1 MTRKKKLMFNSATS
15 LIYQCVVIICGFV
28 LPKFFMT
35 YYGSAVNG
43 LVSSITQFLGFIS
56 LADCGVGAVVKSTLY
71 KPLAEHDMDAV
82 SRIVISA
89 NRFFRRIAYL
99 LLAYTAV
106 LVVVYPVITIDSFDY
121 LFTAVLILV
130 ISISTFAQYY
140 LGVTYKLLL
149 EADQLGFLQYS
160 IHAGALILNTVV
172 SILLMTHGVSVQIVK
187 LSTSLIFLIQP
198 ILLSAIAKR
207 MYKIDHTLVLT
218 EEPIKQKWNGLAQ
231 HIASVVLVN
240 TDTIVLTLLST
251 LENVSI
257 YAVYN
262 MIAGGV
268 KQVVVSMT
276 NGMQAML
283 GNMLAKNEKE
293 TLDRTFD
300 NLEWLLHTLVTLAFS
315 VTALLIV
322 PFVQVYTS
330 EITDADYIV
339 PAFGYLITLAH
350 AAYCFRLP
358 YNIMV
363 LAAGHYKQTQASAII
378 EAAINVVV
386 SVVLVY
392 RFGLVGVAVGTFAA
406 MVFRTVYLAIY
417 LSKNILCRKIQH
429 FCKHLLADGAV
440 VALLFG
446 VVKLLP
452 GFFTLQAENYFAWL
466 ILAVK
471 VGMAALLVCVLVNGI
486 AYREKFKTGLALL
499 RKRK

>member
-1 MTRKKKLMFNSATS
+1 MTRKRKLVFNTASS
-15 LIYQCVVIICGFV
+15 LIYQCAVVICGFV

-35 YYGSAVNG
+35 CYGSAVNG

-71 KPLAEHDMDAV
+71 KPLADRDMDAV

-89 NRFFRRIAYL
+89 NRFFRKIACL
-99 LLAYTAV
+99 LLIYTAV
-106 LVVVYPVITIDSFDY
+106 LMVVYPVITIDSFDY
-121 LFTAVLILV
+121 LFTMVLILV

-149 EADQLGFLQYS
+149 DADQLGFLQYS
-160 IHAGALILNTVV
+160 IHTGALILNTVV

-198 ILLSAIAKR
+198 IALSVIAKR
-207 MYKIDHTLVLT
+207 TYQIDHTLTLT

-251 LENVSI
+251 LENISI

-262 MIAGGV
+262 MVTGGI
-268 KQVVVSMT
+268 KQVIVSLT
-276 NGMQAML
+276 NGMQAMF
-283 GNMLAKNEKE
+283 GNMLAKNETE
-293 TLDRTFD
+293 TLNATFD
-300 NLEWLLHTLVTLAFS
+300 RIEWLIHTLVTFLFS
-315 VTALLIV
+315 VTGILVV
-322 PFVQVYTS
+322 PFVRVYTA

-339 PAFGYLITLAH
+339 PVFACLITLAH
-350 AAYCFRLP
+350 AAYCLRLP

-363 LAAGHYKQTQASAII
+363 LAAGHYKQTQASAIA
-378 EAAINVVV
+378 EAVINVVV

-392 RFGLVGVAVGTFAA
+392 RFGLVGVAVGTLVA
-406 MVFRTVYLAIY
+406 MAYRTVYLAIY
-417 LSKNILCRKIQH
+417 LSKNIIYRKIH
-429 FCKHLLADGAV
+429 NFCKHLLVDGAV
-440 VALLFG
+440 VALLLV

-452 GFFTLQAENYFAWL
+452 GFFTLQAVNYFAW
-466 ILAVK
+466 IVLAVK
-471 VGMAALLVCVLVNGI
+471 VAVTALLVALVVNTI
-486 AYREKFKTGLALL
+486 AYGDKVKSCLPL
-499 RKRK
+499 RHKGK